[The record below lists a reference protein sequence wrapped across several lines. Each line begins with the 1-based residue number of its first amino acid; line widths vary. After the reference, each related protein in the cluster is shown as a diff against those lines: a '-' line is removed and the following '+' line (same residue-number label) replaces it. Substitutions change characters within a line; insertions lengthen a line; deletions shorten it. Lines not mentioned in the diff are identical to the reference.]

1 MTTAKWNAGFRWIVA
16 LTRIAG
22 AIAVLAVIPACSD
35 DARAV
40 RLARQKD
47 LPALNEA
54 DKVVIQ
60 TAEWAGS
67 KEVAITGAADLKQLR
82 AALVAEETTPSAGMT
97 WATLTW
103 LKGET
108 AIRKIWVFEDGE
120 WGFERPPP
128 STSWTIGQSEE
139 LAAIIKKLLA
149 TAAEKGANK
158 ADVVDVSECHGYTG
172 VLGPEMNSQIGW

>member
-1 MTTAKWNAGFRWIVA
+1 MTTAKLNAGFWWIVA
-16 LTRIAG
+16 LTGIAG
-22 AIAVLAVIPACSD
+22 VIIVLAVIPACSD

-47 LPALNEA
+47 IPALNEV

-67 KEVAITGAADLKQLR
+67 KEVAITDAADLKELR
-82 AALVAEETTPSAGMT
+82 AVLIAEETTPSAGME

-108 AIRKIWVFEDGE
+108 VIRKIWVYQDGE
-120 WGFERPPP
+120 WGFER
-128 STSWTIGQSEE
+128 SVGQSDE
-139 LAAIIKKLLA
+139 LVAIIKKHLA
-149 TAAEKGANK
+149 TAADKSANK
-158 ADVVDVSECHGYTG
+158 GDSRDGK
-172 VLGPEMNSQIGW
+172 

>member
-1 MTTAKWNAGFRWIVA
+1 MPTAKLNAGFWWIVA
-16 LTRIAG
+16 LTGIAG
-22 AIAVLAVIPACSD
+22 VIIVLAVIPGCSD

-54 DKVVIQ
+54 NKVVVQ

-67 KEVAITGAADLKQLR
+67 KEVAITDAADLKQLR
-82 AALVAEETTPSAGMT
+82 AALIAEETTPSAGLT

-103 LKGET
+103 FKGET
-108 AIRKIWVFEDGE
+108 VVGKIWVFDYGE
-120 WGFERPPP
+120 WGFDR
-128 STSWTIGQSEE
+128 SVGQSEE
-139 LAAIIKKLLA
+139 LVAIIKKHLA

>member
-1 MTTAKWNAGFRWIVA
+1 MPTAKSNAGFRRIIA
-16 LTRIAG
+16 LTGIAG
-22 AIAVLAVIPACSD
+22 VLAMLAVIPACSE

-67 KEVAITGAADLKQLR
+67 KEVAITDAADLKQLR
-82 AALVAEETTPSAGMT
+82 AALVAEETTPSGGET

-108 AIRKIWVFEDGE
+108 VIRKIWVFDYGE

-139 LAAIIKKLLA
+139 LVTIIKKHLA
-149 TAAEKGANK
+149 TAAGKNAEKVK
-158 ADVVDVSECHGYTG
+158 AGDGK
-172 VLGPEMNSQIGW
+172 